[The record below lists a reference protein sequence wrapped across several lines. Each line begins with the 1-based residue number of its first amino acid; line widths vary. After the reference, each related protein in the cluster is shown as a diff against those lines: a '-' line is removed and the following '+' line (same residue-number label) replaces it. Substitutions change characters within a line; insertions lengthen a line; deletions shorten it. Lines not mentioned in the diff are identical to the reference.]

1 MGILKSGQPVGRH
14 AAAKR
19 HEVPS
24 WLPEEKF
31 GKTIVG
37 LSALAAAATCF
48 TARIS
53 TEFAANQDKN
63 PATSGQVD
71 DLHQP
76 AVSGDSV
83 DTSADQSADK
93 VVVDGAFYESTCQI
107 WEGLG
112 QAGNF
117 VCASPDR
124 IINPGVQP
132 VGGTNPDAQVYVNI
146 DSADQSTTA

>member
-83 DTSADQSADK
+83 DISADQSADK

>member
-1 MGILKSGQPVGRH
+1 MGIFQPVGRH
-14 AAAKR
+14 AAPKK

-24 WLPEEKF
+24 WLPDKKS
-31 GKTIVG
+31 GKTIAG
-37 LSALAAAATCF
+37 LSALAAAATCS
-48 TARIS
+48 TAYIS
-53 TEFAANQDKN
+53 TNVAEQGKKD
-63 PATSGQVD
+63 PTTATGQID
-71 DLHQP
+71 DLPQP

-93 VVVDGAFYESTCQI
+93 VVVDGAFYYTTCQI

-132 VGGTNPDAQVYVNI
+132 VGGANPDTQVYVNI